1 MHEMNYQGSICLC
14 RWSLFMMF
22 DMPSMEMEVHKGKI
36 SCGQQKYKVIKKN
49 QNPEMSKLLK

>member
-1 MHEMNYQGSICLC
+1 
-14 RWSLFMMF
+14 MMF